1 MSEAFNCNRTNMYTY
16 DNLCVTKNKYS
27 MFNVQDYIVLY
38 NNVVLPI
45 ICEAW
50 HLLKCG
56 NHLHNCILLLRGE
69 VCECKTSLT
78 PPFLIEVPVPSQE
91 NERSYI

>member
-1 MSEAFNCNRTNMYTY
+1 MLFSR
-16 DNLCVTKNKYS
+16 
-27 MFNVQDYIVLY
+27 LY
-38 NNVVLPI
+38 VRLGI
-45 ICEAW
+45 
-50 HLLKCG
+50 LLKCG
-56 NHLHNCILLLRGE
+56 NHLHNRIISLRGG